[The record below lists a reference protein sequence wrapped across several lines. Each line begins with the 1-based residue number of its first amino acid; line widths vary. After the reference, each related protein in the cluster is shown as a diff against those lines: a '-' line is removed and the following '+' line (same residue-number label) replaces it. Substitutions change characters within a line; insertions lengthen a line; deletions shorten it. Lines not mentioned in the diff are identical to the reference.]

1 MSCFD
6 TFLGPVASIR
16 SNLSFARSI
25 CNFGASAMIAT
36 LVRSDPLVCGRSLPM
51 RNMAYSFLRLTS
63 TITFREAMPLAIL
76 LGGCA
81 DDDEATFPHCV
92 ILPPY
97 LTLGELVMLSE
108 SVVQQI
114 QRRRWSDHQQVLP
127 DVETW
132 ALRGRLSVTSWPSF
146 V

>member
-1 MSCFD
+1 
-6 TFLGPVASIR
+6 
-16 SNLSFARSI
+16 
-25 CNFGASAMIAT
+25 MIAT
-36 LVRSDPLVCGRSLPM
+36 LVRSDPLSLPM

-132 ALRGRLSVTSWPSF
+132 ALRGRLVTEYIKSVTSWPSF